1 MQMHISICINCHVLV
16 SFPVTISLLL
26 ECTVIYVL
34 FVYPFVVVVD
44 DDVVV
49 SYLFTLLLHTVI
61 MFLVLLLLF
70 IAAFGCGSGEL
81 VIKLFAIRNIS
92 FQTMDVDVTRSY
104 MILTNGG
111 YMISR
116 IITIKWIMNHR
127 EPRSCVKL
135 MTVASTFRMK

>member
-34 FVYPFVVVVD
+34 FVYPVVVVV

-70 IAAFGCGSGEL
+70 YCCLWLWLGRACDQVVCHLKYFFPNNGCGCYTIL
-81 VIKLFAIRNIS
+81 HDLNKWRLHDIKN
-92 FQTMDVDVTRSY
+92 
-104 MILTNGG
+104 N
-111 YMISR
+111 
-116 IITIKWIMNHR
+116 NN
-127 EPRSCVKL
+127 
-135 MTVASTFRMK
+135 

>member
-34 FVYPFVVVVD
+34 FVYPFVVVD

-81 VIKLFAIRNIS
+81 VIKLFAI
-92 FQTMDVDVTRSY
+92 
-104 MILTNGG
+104 
-111 YMISR
+111 
-116 IITIKWIMNHR
+116 
-127 EPRSCVKL
+127 
-135 MTVASTFRMK
+135 